1 MTEKTKKQMNR
12 EQFIRN
18 YKYLHVDYEVID
30 NCVKLI
36 KAPSEMQAALEQM
49 PDIEERMILA
59 WNKKQSR
66 RKQTEEQIGSNES
79 KDAEQKRVE
88 NSLTVNEISQSQ
100 VIEAKSNQCSLKDF
114 VKVISLPTKRQLYK
128 SWFTVEEAIEALNEY
143 KPIDEDNRSYVLT
156 AQNANEYLSLLV
168 EKGYFEMRENGR
180 TAQYRKVCFSYQMD
194 FWNK

>member
-1 MTEKTKKQMNR
+1 MTEKTKKQMDR

-18 YKYLHVDYEVID
+18 YKYLHVNYEVID
-30 NCVKLI
+30 NRVKLI

-49 PDIEERMILA
+49 PDIEEKMILA
-59 WNKKQSR
+59 WNKKQLR
-66 RKQTEEQIGSNES
+66 RKQTEEQIGSSES

-88 NSLTVNEISQSQ
+88 PPLTVNEILQSQ

-114 VKVISLPTKRQLYK
+114 VKAISLPTKRQLYK

-143 KPIDEDNRSYVLT
+143 KTIYGNNKSYVLT